1 MSEPIIRT
9 LHAHLGGDQNMLHA
23 SYALESRAC
32 ASGYQANL
40 VSPLD
45 SFHSMGKHAGVIVPE
60 TRNTVH
66 MALDMHIDPRSSRMA
81 TGVVDA
87 LRPVRRCE
95 RPGYARVVKRRA
107 EHGVPGA
114 ARRERRPC
122 L

>member
-45 SFHSMGKHAGVIVPE
+45 SFHSMGKHAGVIMPE
-60 TRNTVH
+60 TRNTAGANLPNAEKPKN
-66 MALDMHIDPRSSRMA
+66 MPRTPMETS
-81 TGVVDA
+81 TPKKPT
-87 LRPVRRCE
+87 RPRQLGQARIFE
-95 RPGYARVVKRRA
+95 NLIENLPARV
-107 EHGVPGA
+107 
-114 ARRERRPC
+114 ARKK